1 MTDIFEKTKDVM
13 ERKTFD
19 RERTLKFSTPVIL
32 RFSAVMETITK
43 KIKEDDLT
51 CEEEDFVMKLA
62 GFIMLGSLSEARGS
76 EGVLETLKDIGA
88 YQEGNQ

>member
-1 MTDIFEKTKDVM
+1 MTGIFEKTKDIM

-19 RERTLKFSTPVIL
+19 RERTLKLSTPVVL
-32 RFSAVMETITK
+32 RFSTVMETITR

-62 GFIMLGSLSEARGS
+62 SLIMLGSLSEARDS
-76 EGVLETLKDIGA
+76 KGVLKTLKDIGA
-88 YQEGNQ
+88 YQEGDQ